1 MAYGNSS
8 NPLPIDASQTNSS
21 ASFFFFFFNCNL
33 FIYFCNNMR
42 TALAWLKNK
51 EEFVFG
57 P

>member
-1 MAYGNSS
+1 MAYGNSN
-8 NPLPIDASQTNSS
+8 NPLPINASQTSS
-21 ASFFFFFFNCNL
+21 FASSFLIVIYL

-51 EEFVFG
+51 EEFVLG

>member
-8 NPLPIDASQTNSS
+8 NPLPIDASQTSSS
-21 ASFFFFFFNCNL
+21 AFFFFFNCNL

-42 TALAWLKNK
+42 TTLAWLKNK
-51 EEFVFG
+51 EEFVLG

>member
-8 NPLPIDASQTNSS
+8 NPLPINASQTNSS
-21 ASFFFFFFNCNL
+21 AFFFFNCNL
-33 FIYFCNNMR
+33 FIYFYTNMR

-51 EEFVFG
+51 EEFVLG